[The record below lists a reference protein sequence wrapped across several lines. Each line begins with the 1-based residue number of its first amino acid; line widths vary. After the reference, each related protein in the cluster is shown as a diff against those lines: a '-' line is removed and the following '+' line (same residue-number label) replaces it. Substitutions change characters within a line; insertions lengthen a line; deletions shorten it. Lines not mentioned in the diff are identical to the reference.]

1 MFHRSERLFL
11 RPIWEEDAPAIYRG
25 IAEEVIVRN
34 LATAPW
40 PYRMEDAQA
49 FVKLPRDF
57 KQPSFAITLPHNGE
71 YVGQCGYGPDEDG
84 ELQVGYWIAR
94 QHWGKGYAT
103 EATRALLDIGRA
115 HGFGRVVASHFL
127 DNPASGKVLR
137 KAGFR
142 ATGEVSPL
150 YSLARDARYPAA
162 RYVID
167 LDDEEDSPG
176 TMLRA
181 A

>member
-34 LATAPW
+34 LARAPW
-40 PYRMEDAQA
+40 PYTLADAEYFVSME
-49 FVKLPRDF
+49 RDP
-57 KQPSFAITLPHNGE
+57 KQPGFAITLPETGE

-84 ELQVGYWIAR
+84 QLQVGYWIAR

-103 EATRALLDIGRA
+103 EAARAVLDIGRSL
-115 HGFGRVVASHFL
+115 GLGRVVASHFV

-142 ATGEVSPL
+142 PTGEVRPL
-150 YSLARDARYPAA
+150 YSRARDAHYPAA

-167 LDDEEDSPG
+167 LDDADDSPSA
-176 TMLRA
+176 MLEA

>member
-11 RPIWEEDAPAIYRG
+11 RPVWEEDAPAIYRG
-25 IAEEVIVRN
+25 IADEVIVRN
-34 LATAPW
+34 LARAPW
-40 PYRMEDAQA
+40 PYGMEDARSFA
-49 FVKLPRDF
+49 KLPRNPA
-57 KQPSFAITLPHNGE
+57 QPDFAITLPDTGE

-84 ELQVGYWIAR
+84 QLQVGYWIAR
-94 QHWGKGYAT
+94 EHWGKGFAT

-115 HGFGRVVASHFL
+115 LGFGRIVAAHFV

-142 ATGEVSPL
+142 ATGEVRPL
-150 YSLARDARYPAA
+150 YSRARDARHPAA

-167 LDDEEDSPG
+167 LSDEETSPG
-176 TMLRA
+176 GMLRA